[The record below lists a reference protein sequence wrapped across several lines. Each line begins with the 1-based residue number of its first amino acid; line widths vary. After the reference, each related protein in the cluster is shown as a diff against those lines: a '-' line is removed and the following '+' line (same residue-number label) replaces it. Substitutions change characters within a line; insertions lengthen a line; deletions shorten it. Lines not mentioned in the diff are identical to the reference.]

1 MFSRISIKRPVATV
15 MVLIITIMA
24 GLVACFSLKMDLM
37 PNVDMPIAVVS
48 TTYVGAGPEEV
59 ETLITKPVESA
70 LSTVTNVDSIQ
81 SVSSANSS
89 MVIVTF
95 INGTDLDMASLD
107 MREKVD
113 MIKDYLPDGAE
124 EPMVLKI
131 DINSLSGISVGID
144 SDKLSLKELNTL
156 VEEEIVSRF
165 EKIEGVASVSITGGI
180 TEEIQVVVNPE
191 KMAGYGIS
199 ESTIASMLA
208 AENLNTPAGSLK
220 QGSTKLTVKSE
231 GEFESIEEIAEM
243 PLMTNYG
250 AIIHLRD
257 VAEVKLVDKEM
268 ESYALIDGNPGV
280 MLYIQK
286 QSDANIVDVSEE
298 LVKEIEKVS
307 RDYGQINIQ
316 LLTDTA
322 DYIKFAV
329 GNMVTTAFQ
338 AAFLAIFVVF
348 AFLRSGRMSF
358 IIGVSIPTSIIATFA
373 LMWSQD
379 MTMNMIS
386 MGGLTIGIGMLV
398 DNSIVVL
405 ENIYQKM
412 RLGMEPK
419 EASAQ
424 GANEVA
430 MAVAA
435 STLTT
440 MGVFVPL
447 MFVNGVAGQMMKDLS
462 LTICFSLFA
471 SLIVSLTFVPMACSK
486 LLKTEAIAV
495 ETETEEELSA
505 GLRNIPWIRKVF
517 IKWAWALNKLD
528 VKYREV
534 LHFAIRNKKKVA
546 VGTVIFFV
554 ATMLTLFITGFDFM
568 PEMDEGSATIEI
580 DMPDGSVIAETEE
593 IVGIVIDRISDI
605 EEIDYYYAS
614 VGGGLLSSGTDSA
627 SVGVT
632 FVSKKDRKKSSQELA
647 MEIEEDLQD
656 IPGCQITVSASM
668 MAMGSLG
675 GSTVDVRL
683 KGDDADIL
691 RETAYE
697 VERIIEGIEGVAAV
711 ENSAGEPVPEAQIK
725 IDRGRASVYGIT
737 SGQVAGAVATAING
751 TVATEFKTN
760 GTEIDVRI
768 KQSTDKIEYMQDI
781 LSIPITSPV
790 TGAQIP
796 LNEVADIV
804 MGESAVSITRANGH
818 KYIDVTAEVYD
829 RDISSVQK
837 DIDELLADYNFKGD
851 ITYEYTGIME
861 TMIESFQQLA
871 LALLIAIALVYM
883 IMAAQFESL
892 LYPFI
897 IMFSVPIALTG
908 GVLGLFVTGE
918 TITVVAF
925 MGFIMLAGMVVNN
938 AIVLIDAANQNV
950 AKGMDYYE
958 AIETAGPDRLRPI
971 LMTTLTTVLGMV
983 PMWLSNAEGMELQ
996 KGMSVVII
1004 FGLTLST
1011 VVTLVFIP
1019 TLYVFIEEKRRKKL
1033 NLSLKRR

>member
-412 RLGMEPK
+412 KLGMEPK
-419 EASAQ
+419 EAAAQ

-462 LTICFSLFA
+462 LTLCFSLFA
-471 SLIVSLTFVPMACSK
+471 
-486 LLKTEAIAV
+486 
-495 ETETEEELSA
+495 
-505 GLRNIPWIRKVF
+505 
-517 IKWAWALNKLD
+517 
-528 VKYREV
+528 
-534 LHFAIRNKKKVA
+534 
-546 VGTVIFFV
+546 
-554 ATMLTLFITGFDFM
+554 
-568 PEMDEGSATIEI
+568 
-580 DMPDGSVIAETEE
+580 
-593 IVGIVIDRISDI
+593 
-605 EEIDYYYAS
+605 
-614 VGGGLLSSGTDSA
+614 
-627 SVGVT
+627 
-632 FVSKKDRKKSSQELA
+632 
-647 MEIEEDLQD
+647 
-656 IPGCQITVSASM
+656 
-668 MAMGSLG
+668 
-675 GSTVDVRL
+675 
-683 KGDDADIL
+683 
-691 RETAYE
+691 
-697 VERIIEGIEGVAAV
+697 
-711 ENSAGEPVPEAQIK
+711 
-725 IDRGRASVYGIT
+725 
-737 SGQVAGAVATAING
+737 
-751 TVATEFKTN
+751 
-760 GTEIDVRI
+760 
-768 KQSTDKIEYMQDI
+768 
-781 LSIPITSPV
+781 
-790 TGAQIP
+790 
-796 LNEVADIV
+796 
-804 MGESAVSITRANGH
+804 
-818 KYIDVTAEVYD
+818 
-829 RDISSVQK
+829 
-837 DIDELLADYNFKGD
+837 
-851 ITYEYTGIME
+851 
-861 TMIESFQQLA
+861 
-871 LALLIAIALVYM
+871 
-883 IMAAQFESL
+883 
-892 LYPFI
+892 
-897 IMFSVPIALTG
+897 
-908 GVLGLFVTGE
+908 
-918 TITVVAF
+918 
-925 MGFIMLAGMVVNN
+925 
-938 AIVLIDAANQNV
+938 
-950 AKGMDYYE
+950 
-958 AIETAGPDRLRPI
+958 
-971 LMTTLTTVLGMV
+971 
-983 PMWLSNAEGMELQ
+983 
-996 KGMSVVII
+996 
-1004 FGLTLST
+1004 
-1011 VVTLVFIP
+1011 
-1019 TLYVFIEEKRRKKL
+1019 
-1033 NLSLKRR
+1033 